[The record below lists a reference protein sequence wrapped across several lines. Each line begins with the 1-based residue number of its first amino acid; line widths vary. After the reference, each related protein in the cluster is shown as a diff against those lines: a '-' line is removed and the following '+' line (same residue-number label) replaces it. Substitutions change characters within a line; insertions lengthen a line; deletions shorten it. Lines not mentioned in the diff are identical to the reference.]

1 MEQNSSGRGPAGG
14 FDPQRLREV
23 QNWRRSRSDRLVA
36 GVCSGIGR
44 ALDIDP
50 VLIRVVIGVLIVLGP
65 GLPIYL
71 AAWLLMPQEGSDRSV
86 AQDVLGDRVRTDHP
100 WLWPTVIGVGVFIA
114 ILIASSVDSGPFK
127 LGPIVVIGVIW
138 YVFFYKKKDGRSHW
152 SHGFHGRKSTP
163 TTQPTSP
170 VRPQDSPRPQDTT
183 GTTTVQPVWTED
195 DPLGLYVDE
204 TPAPRPAQPV
214 VRANPGLRI
223 VKPLVLSATLLAI
236 VIAWIAQASLPLMLA
251 IGLATLGLGM
261 LVGGFAGKTLGLLP
275 VGILLAF
282 GVAATQIFPA
292 VPRVR
297 DVNYVASPSTPIT
310 ATTPAFQVDAGSI
323 RIDLTKAVFA
333 KGAKITAGGKAGE
346 IVVQLPKD
354 VDVIGSGSVKMGN
367 VHAFGRDKGGY
378 HAELTFSDLGADKV
392 AGPNAVEL
400 DLDLTTGSI
409 VVERP

>member
-65 GLPIYL
+65 GLPLYL
-71 AAWLLMPQEGSDRSV
+71 AAWLLMPQDGTDRSV

-100 WLWPTVIGVGVFIA
+100 WLWPAVIGIGVFIA
-114 ILIASSVDSGPFK
+114 IGIASSVDSGPFK
-127 LGPIVVIGVIW
+127 LGPLVVIAVIW
-138 YVFFYKKKDGRSHW
+138 YVFFYKKKDGRK
-152 SHGFHGRKSTP
+152 GKPPAAGSTP
-163 TTQPTSP
+163 VSPAAP

-183 GTTTVQPVWTED
+183 RTSVQPVWTED

-204 TPAPRPAQPV
+204 APVPRPPQSA

-236 VIAWIAQASLPLMLA
+236 VIAWISQASLPLMLA

-275 VGILLAF
+275 VGILLAV
-282 GVAATQIFPA
+282 GVAATQVFPT
-292 VPRVR
+292 VPRVH
-297 DVNYVASPSTPIT
+297 DVNYVASPLTPIT
-310 ATTPAFQVDAGSI
+310 ATTPAFHVDAGTI

-333 KGAKITAGGKAGE
+333 KGAKISASGQAGE
-346 IVVQLPKD
+346 IVVLLPKN
-354 VDVIGSGSVKMGN
+354 VDVLGFGHVKMGH
-367 VHAFGRDKGGY
+367 VQAFDRNKGGY
-378 HAELTFSDLGADKV
+378 QAELRFSDLGADKV
-392 AGPNAVEL
+392 AGPSSVEL

>member
-65 GLPIYL
+65 GLPLYL
-71 AAWLLMPQEGSDRSV
+71 AAWLLMPQDGTDRSV

-100 WLWPTVIGVGVFIA
+100 WLWPTVIGIGVFIA
-114 ILIASSVDSGPFK
+114 IGIASSVDSGPFK

-138 YVFFYKKKDGRSHW
+138 YVFFYKKKGARQSPVP
-152 SHGFHGRKSTP
+152 P
-163 TTQPTSP
+163 TTPPAAP
-170 VRPQDSPRPQDTT
+170 VRPQDSQRPQDTT
-183 GTTTVQPVWTED
+183 RTSVQPVWTED

-204 TPAPRPAQPV
+204 APAPRPAQPA

-236 VIAWIAQASLPLMLA
+236 AIAWIAQASLPLMLA

-275 VGILLAF
+275 VGILLAV
-282 GVAATQIFPA
+282 GVAATQVFPT

-297 DVNYVASPSTPIT
+297 DLNYVASPETPIT

-323 RIDLTKAVFA
+323 RIDLTKAKFE
-333 KGAKITAGGKAGE
+333 KGAKISASGKAGE
-346 IVVQLPKD
+346 IVVQLPKN
-354 VDVIGSGSVKMGN
+354 VDVTGVGQVKMGH
-367 VHAFGRDKGGY
+367 VQAFDRDKGGY
-378 HAELTFSDLGADKV
+378 QAELTFSDLGADKV
-392 AGPNAVEL
+392 AGPDSVEL